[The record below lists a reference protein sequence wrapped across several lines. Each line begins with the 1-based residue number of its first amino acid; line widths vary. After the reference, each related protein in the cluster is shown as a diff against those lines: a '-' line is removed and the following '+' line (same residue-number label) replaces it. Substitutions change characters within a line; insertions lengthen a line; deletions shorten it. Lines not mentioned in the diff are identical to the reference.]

1 MDVTL
6 VSPGRKQVL
15 EGQILCLID
24 LFNLHVENGHLGW
37 PMAGGL
43 DPRLKM
49 VLTNTIDWKVSP

>member
-6 VSPGRKQVL
+6 VSPSRKQVL

-43 DPRLKM
+43 DPA
-49 VLTNTIDWKVSP
+49 